1 MSGEPGLTGTWL
13 VVVEPGAD
21 GTDVAAAL
29 RSAGAD
35 VEVVT
40 SVELGAGPVAG
51 VVSSLSVEAT
61 VSLLQA
67 LVAAEVDAPLW
78 CVTRGAVSVVDGD
91 LVDPDQAGIWG
102 LGRVIGLEHPDR
114 WGGLIDL
121 PAELDD
127 RAGEA
132 LVGILAGD
140 TGEDQIAIRANGTWG
155 ARLTRATPT
164 GEVRTG
170 GVMAGGAMPTGG
182 VMAGEVARTGE
193 AAADGATPTGGVDE
207 ASTAWRGRGTALVT
221 GGTGA
226 LGRQV
231 VRWLVDSGVERI
243 VLTSRRGAE
252 APGAAELVA
261 ELGSRVRVVACDVA
275 DREALAAL
283 LATIPDLRTVVHAAG
298 VLDDDLLESLT
309 PERIRAVM
317 RAKADGARHLH
328 ELTNGTDL
336 DAFVLFSS
344 AAGTVGNAGQGSYAA
359 ANAVLDGLAQLRRAE
374 GLVATSVAW
383 GAWAQSGM
391 AAGVARSQGMDAR
404 SALAA
409 LGLVLAADETMVMVA
424 DIDWATFGAR
434 FTAARPSPLLGE
446 LLGDGSG
453 PTEPTGGE
461 PADAFATRLEAMAD
475 RERAATVLDLVRSH
489 VAAVLG
495 HTASEAIDPAR
506 PFQEIGFDSLTAV
519 ELRNRLTAATGVR
532 LPASAIYD
540 YPTPEAL
547 AEHVCRE
554 ALGVGGRIPAP
565 AAPRPVDDEPI
576 AIIGMSCR
584 FPGGVSSPEDL
595 WGLLAEGRDAV
606 SEFPADRGWNLAELY
621 DPDPD
626 RPGSSYVRAGGFL
639 DDAAAFDPGFF
650 GISPR
655 EALAM
660 DPQQRLLL
668 EVAWEA
674 FERAHMSPATLKG
687 SRTGVFVGT
696 NGQDYAALASGAPQS
711 AEGYLGT
718 GSAASVASGRL
729 AYTFGLEGPAV
740 TVDTAC
746 SSSLVA
752 LHLAAQAL
760 RSGECSLALAGG
772 ATVMATPAAFLEFS
786 RQRALAA
793 DGRCKA
799 FAAAADGTG
808 WGEGVGMLLVE
819 RLSDA
824 QRNGHR
830 VLAVMRGS

>member
-1 MSGEPGLTGTWL
+1 M
-13 VVVEPGAD
+13 
-21 GTDVAAAL
+21 
-29 RSAGAD
+29 
-35 VEVVT
+35 
-40 SVELGAGPVAG
+40 
-51 VVSSLSVEAT
+51 
-61 VSLLQA
+61 
-67 LVAAEVDAPLW
+67 
-78 CVTRGAVSVVDGD
+78 
-91 LVDPDQAGIWG
+91 DPDQAGIWG

>member
-1 MSGEPGLTGTWL
+1 VSGEPGLTGTWL